1 LQVTLDTGT
10 RTMRVQC
17 TVCNTIIQSTGK
29 PQVCG
34 CENQLVVDDTS
45 FTAKSLAN
53 VKCLNTNVREAG
65 HLTEDQLEWQQ
76 QRRKRKIR
84 KLTFEER

>member
-1 LQVTLDTGT
+1 
-10 RTMRVQC
+10 MRVQC
-17 TVCNTIIQSTGK
+17 TVCNTIITSSGR
-29 PQVCG
+29 PQCCG
-34 CENQLVVDDTS
+34 CENQMVVDDTT
-45 FTAKSLAN
+45 FTAKDLAN
-53 VKCLNTNVREAG
+53 VKVLNTNVTESG

>member
-1 LQVTLDTGT
+1 
-10 RTMRVQC
+10 M
-17 TVCNTIIQSTGK
+17 
-29 PQVCG
+29 
-34 CENQLVVDDTS
+34 VVDDTS

-53 VKCLNTNVREAG
+53 VKVLNTNVTESG

>member
-1 LQVTLDTGT
+1 
-10 RTMRVQC
+10 MRVQC
-17 TVCNTIIQSTGK
+17 LVCNTIITSTGK
-29 PQVCG
+29 PQCCG
-34 CENQLVVDDTS
+34 CSNQMVVDDTS

>member
-1 LQVTLDTGT
+1 
-10 RTMRVQC
+10 MRVQC
-17 TVCNTIIQSTGK
+17 LMCNTIITSSGK
-29 PQVCG
+29 PQSCG
-34 CENQLVVDDTS
+34 CSNQMVVDDTS

-84 KLTFEER
+84 KLTFEDR

>member
-1 LQVTLDTGT
+1 
-10 RTMRVQC
+10 MRVQC
-17 TVCNTIIQSTGK
+17 LMCNTIITSSGK
-29 PQVCG
+29 PQSCG
-34 CENQLVVDDTS
+34 CSNQMVVDDTS

>member
-1 LQVTLDTGT
+1 MLK
-10 RTMRVQC
+10 VQC
-17 TVCNTIIQSTGK
+17 TVCNTIITSTGK

-34 CENQLVVDDTS
+34 CSNQMVVDDTS
-45 FTAKSLAN
+45 FTAKDLAN
-53 VKCLNTNVREAG
+53 VKVLNTNVTESG

-76 QRRKRKIR
+76 QRRNRKIR

>member
-1 LQVTLDTGT
+1 
-10 RTMRVQC
+10 MRVQC
-17 TVCNTIIQSTGK
+17 LVCNTIITSTGK

-34 CENQLVVDDTS
+34 CENQMVVDDTS

-53 VKCLNTNVREAG
+53 VKVLNTNVTESG

-76 QRRKRKIR
+76 KRRKRKIR
-84 KLTFEER
+84 KLTYEER

>member
-1 LQVTLDTGT
+1 
-10 RTMRVQC
+10 MKVQC
-17 TVCNTIIQSTGK
+17 LVCNTIITSTGK

-34 CENQLVVDDTS
+34 CENQMVVDDTG

-53 VKCLNTNVREAG
+53 VKVLNTITNVTESG
-65 HLTEDQLEWQQ
+65 HLTEDQLKWQE

>member
-1 LQVTLDTGT
+1 
-10 RTMRVQC
+10 MRVQC
-17 TVCNTIIQSTGK
+17 TVCNTIITGSRK
-29 PQVCG
+29 SQVCG
-34 CENQLVVDDTS
+34 CTNQMVVDDTT

-53 VKCLNTNVREAG
+53 VKVLNTITNVTESG
-65 HLTEDQLEWQQ
+65 HLTEDQLKWQE

>member
-1 LQVTLDTGT
+1 
-10 RTMRVQC
+10 M
-17 TVCNTIIQSTGK
+17 
-29 PQVCG
+29 
-34 CENQLVVDDTS
+34 VVDDTS

-65 HLTEDQLEWQQ
+65 HLTEDQLQWQQ

>member
-1 LQVTLDTGT
+1 
-10 RTMRVQC
+10 MRVQC
-17 TVCNTIIQSTGK
+17 TVCNTIITSTGK

-34 CENQLVVDDTS
+34 CSNQMVVDDTS

-53 VKCLNTNVREAG
+53 VKVLNTIVSEAG

-84 KLTFEER
+84 KLTYEER

>member
-1 LQVTLDTGT
+1 MQETLDTGT

-17 TVCNTIIQSTGK
+17 TVCKTVIVSTGK

-34 CENQLVVDDTS
+34 CENQLVVDDTG
-45 FTAKSLAN
+45 FTAKSLEN
-53 VKCLNTNVREAG
+53 VKCLNTNVTESG
-65 HLTEDQLEWQQ
+65 HLTEDQLQWQQ

>member
-1 LQVTLDTGT
+1 
-10 RTMRVQC
+10 MRVQC
-17 TVCNTIIQSTGK
+17 LMCNNIITSSGK

-34 CENQLVVDDTS
+34 CDNQMVVDDTS

>member
-1 LQVTLDTGT
+1 
-10 RTMRVQC
+10 MRVQC
-17 TVCNTIIQSTGK
+17 LVCNTIITSTGK

-34 CENQLVVDDTS
+34 CENQLVVYDTS

-65 HLTEDQLEWQQ
+65 HLTEHQLEWQQ

>member
-1 LQVTLDTGT
+1 
-10 RTMRVQC
+10 MRVQC
-17 TVCNTIIQSTGK
+17 LMCNTIITSTGK
-29 PQVCG
+29 PQSCG
-34 CENQLVVDDTS
+34 CSNQMVVDDTS

-76 QRRKRKIR
+76 QCRKRKIR

>member
-1 LQVTLDTGT
+1 
-10 RTMRVQC
+10 MRVQC
-17 TVCNTIIQSTGK
+17 LECNTIIISTGK

-34 CENQLVVDDTS
+34 CSNQMVVDDTT
-45 FTAKSLAN
+45 FTAKDLAN
-53 VKCLNTNVREAG
+53 VKVLNTNVTESG

>member
-1 LQVTLDTGT
+1 MQETLDTGT

-76 QRRKRKIR
+76 QRGKRKIC

>member
-1 LQVTLDTGT
+1 
-10 RTMRVQC
+10 MRVQC
-17 TVCNTIIQSTGK
+17 LVCNTIITTTGK

-34 CENQLVVDDTS
+34 CENQMVVDDTS

>member
-1 LQVTLDTGT
+1 
-10 RTMRVQC
+10 M
-17 TVCNTIIQSTGK
+17 
-29 PQVCG
+29 
-34 CENQLVVDDTS
+34 VVDDTS

-53 VKCLNTNVREAG
+53 VKVLNTITNVTESG
-65 HLTEDQLEWQQ
+65 HLTPDQLQWQE

>member
-1 LQVTLDTGT
+1 
-10 RTMRVQC
+10 MRVQC
-17 TVCNTIIQSTGK
+17 LVCITIITSTGK

-34 CENQLVVDDTS
+34 CENQMVVDDTG

-53 VKCLNTNVREAG
+53 VKVLNTITNVTESG
-65 HLTEDQLEWQQ
+65 HLTEDQLKWQE

>member
-1 LQVTLDTGT
+1 
-10 RTMRVQC
+10 MRVQC
-17 TVCNTIIQSTGK
+17 TVCNTIITSTGK

-34 CENQLVVDDTS
+34 CENQMVVDDTG

-53 VKCLNTNVREAG
+53 VKVLNTITNVRESG
-65 HLTEDQLEWQQ
+65 HLTEDQLKWQE

>member
-1 LQVTLDTGT
+1 
-10 RTMRVQC
+10 MRVQC
-17 TVCNTIIQSTGK
+17 LMCNTIITSSGK

-34 CENQLVVDDTS
+34 CDNQMVVDDTS

-84 KLTFEER
+84 KLTYEER

>member
-1 LQVTLDTGT
+1 
-10 RTMRVQC
+10 MRVQC
-17 TVCNTIIQSTGK
+17 LVCNTIITSTGK

-34 CENQLVVDDTS
+34 CENQMVVDDTS

-76 QRRKRKIR
+76 QRRKRKIH
-84 KLTFEER
+84 KLTYEER

>member
-1 LQVTLDTGT
+1 
-10 RTMRVQC
+10 MRVQC
-17 TVCNTIIQSTGK
+17 LMCNTIIISTGK
-29 PQVCG
+29 PQCCG
-34 CENQLVVDDTS
+34 CSNQMVVDDTS

-53 VKCLNTNVREAG
+53 VKVLNTNVTESG

>member
-1 LQVTLDTGT
+1 
-10 RTMRVQC
+10 MRVQC
-17 TVCNTIIQSTGK
+17 TVCNTIITSSGK

-34 CENQLVVDDTS
+34 CENQMVVDDTG

-53 VKCLNTNVREAG
+53 VKVLNTITNVREAG

>member
-1 LQVTLDTGT
+1 
-10 RTMRVQC
+10 MRVHC
-17 TVCNTIIQSTGK
+17 LVCNTIITSTGK

-34 CENQLVVDDTS
+34 CSNQMVVDDTTFS
-45 FTAKSLAN
+45 ANDLAN
-53 VKCLNTNVREAG
+53 VKVLNTITNVTESG
-65 HLTEDQLEWQQ
+65 HLTEDQLKWQE

>member
-1 LQVTLDTGT
+1 
-10 RTMRVQC
+10 M
-17 TVCNTIIQSTGK
+17 CNTIITSSGK

-34 CENQLVVDDTS
+34 CDNQMVVDDTS

-76 QRRKRKIR
+76 QLRKRKIR

>member
-1 LQVTLDTGT
+1 
-10 RTMRVQC
+10 MRVQC
-17 TVCNTIIQSTGK
+17 LMCNTIIISTGK
-29 PQVCG
+29 PQCCG
-34 CENQLVVDDTS
+34 CSNQMVVDDTS

-84 KLTFEER
+84 KLTFEEQ

>member
-1 LQVTLDTGT
+1 
-10 RTMRVQC
+10 MKVQC
-17 TVCNTIIQSTGK
+17 LVCNTIITSTGK
-29 PQVCG
+29 PQCCG
-34 CENQLVVDDTS
+34 CSNQMVVDDTS